1 MTDLHQVHKEN
12 VFEKELVEYLG
23 THGWKDPTPNTTK
36 NWLSIPKTS

>member
-23 THGWKDPTPNTTK
+23 TDLGHGHYE
-36 NWLSIPKTS
+36 LSCPAQTN

>member
-23 THGWKDPTPNTTK
+23 THGWKEGCR
-36 NWLSIPKTS
+36 